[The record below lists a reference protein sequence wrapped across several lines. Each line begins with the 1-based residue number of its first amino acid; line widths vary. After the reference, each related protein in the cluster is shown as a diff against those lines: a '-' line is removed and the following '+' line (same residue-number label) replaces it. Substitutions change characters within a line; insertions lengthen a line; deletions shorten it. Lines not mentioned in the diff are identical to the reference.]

1 MKTSVVLAT
10 YNGEKYIEKQLLSI
24 LEQTVLPYEI
34 VITDDSS
41 EDMTLNIVYSY
52 IEKYKSVKWIV
63 THNKNKGFVSNFI
76 NGIIKSTGDVVFL
89 SDQDDEWK
97 SNKIL
102 NYVKIFETYRGATL
116 IHGDID
122 IVDMDGNVL
131 KTKTQHYKNGVNKF
145 NFSDF
150 INKPNYPGMSIAFK
164 KSVFDKNQA
173 FVINNISNIKTHD
186 YLLVMLSLFEGEVYT
201 VSESYCNRTFT
212 GENVALRETNRSK
225 LIRQDRINSAQTY
238 INQYTLVL
246 NFLSSHFISRYED
259 EKNRIIRL
267 LNAQEL
273 RLDFLENGGFKK
285 GVSLIKNVQY
295 LPSFKSLIIDI
306 LAKKIGH

>member
-52 IEKYKSVKWIV
+52 VEKYTSVKWIV
-63 THNKNKGFVSNFI
+63 THNQNKGFVSNFI
-76 NGIIKSTGDVVFL
+76 NGIIKSTGDVIFL

-97 SNKIL
+97 SDKIL
-102 NYVKIFETYRGATL
+102 NYVKIFDAYRGATL

-122 IVDMDGNVL
+122 IVDMDGNIL
-131 KTKTQHYKNGVNKF
+131 KTKTQHYKKGVNKF
-145 NFSDF
+145 SFSDF

-164 KSVFDKNQA
+164 KAVFDKNRD
-173 FVINNISNIKTHD
+173 FVFNNLSNIKTHD

-201 VSESYCNRTFT
+201 VSKSYCNRTFT

-225 LIRQDRINSAQTY
+225 LIRQDRINSAKTY

-246 NFLSSHFISRYED
+246 NFLSSHFMLSYED
-259 EKNRIIRL
+259 EKNKLSRQ
-267 LNAQEL
+267 LNAQEC
-273 RLDFLENGGFKK
+273 RLDFLENGGLKK
-285 GVSLIKNVQY
+285 GVCLVRNVQY
-295 LPSFKSLIIDI
+295 LPSFKSMITDI
-306 LAKKIGH
+306 FAKKFGH